1 MELVT
6 LTKDQLNEL
15 VKTATLNATS
25 TLLEHFQTVLM
36 HKEESISVTKAYRYK
51 ETAKHL
57 LMSESTVRRN
67 YEGDKK
73 CLLKKN
79 KKGFFLG
86 ASVQAEYDRLYG
98 K

>member
-6 LTKDQLNEL
+6 MTKDQLNEL

-25 TLLEHFQTVLM
+25 TLLEHFQTVM
-36 HKEESISVTKAYRYK
+36 MPKEENISSTKAYRYK
-51 ETAKHL
+51 QTAKFLH
-57 LMSESTVRRN
+57 MSESTVRRN

-79 KKGFFLG
+79 RKGFFLG
-86 ASVQAEYDRLYG
+86 TSIKAEYDRLYG

>member
-6 LTKDQLNEL
+6 MTQDQLNEL
-15 VKTATLNATS
+15 VKSATINATAN
-25 TLLEHFQTVLM
+25 LIEHFQNVLIP
-36 HKEESISVTKAYRYK
+36 KEEEIKVTKAYRYK

-57 LMSESTVRRN
+57 LMSQSTVRRN
-67 YEGDKK
+67 YENDRK

-86 ASVQAEYDRLYG
+86 ASIKAEYDRLYG

>member
-6 LTKDQLNEL
+6 MTKDQLNEL
-15 VKTATLNATS
+15 VKSATLNATAN
-25 TLLEHFQTVLM
+25 LIEHFQTVLIP
-36 HKEESISVTKAYRYK
+36 KEEKISINKAYRYK
-51 ETAKHL
+51 ATAHFL

-86 ASVQAEYDRLYG
+86 SSIKAEYDRLYG